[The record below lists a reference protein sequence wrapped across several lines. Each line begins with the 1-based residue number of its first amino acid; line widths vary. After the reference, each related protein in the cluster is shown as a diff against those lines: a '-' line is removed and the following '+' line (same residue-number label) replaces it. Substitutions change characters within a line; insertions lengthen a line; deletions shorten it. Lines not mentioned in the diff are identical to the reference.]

1 MLHFL
6 LNRHLFQ
13 SEKRTGMLFFY
24 NVYKHLL
31 HGNEKHPQSET
42 SPKAGRFIKT
52 MTEKNILLID
62 NDRIILDSLCE
73 FLSLEGF
80 QPTGAETLKA
90 ALGKLQQQNYSLII
104 TEVNLPD
111 GDGFDLLDTVRKDY
125 PQTVVIVMTGYG
137 SIESAVKAIKRGAYE
152 YLTKPIVDDEL
163 RLVVERAIKQQ
174 SLISENENL
183 RLQLEQ
189 KYSLENII
197 SHDYKMA
204 KIFELVEAVAD
215 NKTTILMTGPSGT
228 GKSMLAKAIHH
239 RSSRRN
245 KPFVEVGCGALPET
259 LLESELFGHVKGAFT
274 GAVSNKEGKFLAA
287 NGGTIFLDE
296 VANASPALQVKLLRV
311 LEDRQFE
318 PVGSNKTETVD
329 TRILL
334 ASNKDLNEEV
344 KQGRF
349 REDLYYRINVVTID
363 LPPLCERVGD
373 VRLLAKHF
381 LQVYCAQHNKEKL
394 GITNEAMEYL
404 ERYSWPGNVR
414 ELENTIERAVLLS
427 KDKFIGPFDLP
438 DSIRQ
443 NQWQKT
449 YRPMS
454 LKDALTEP
462 EKNIVHRALQA
473 NHWNRQ
479 ETAKALQINRTT
491 LYKKMKQYGLDA
503 EAERLGLT

>member
-1 MLHFL
+1 M
-6 LNRHLFQ
+6 R
-13 SEKRTGMLFFY
+13 
-24 NVYKHLL
+24 
-31 HGNEKHPQSET
+31 
-42 SPKAGRFIKT
+42 
-52 MTEKNILLID
+52 EKNILVVD
-62 NDRIILDSLCE
+62 DDRIILDSLCE

-80 QPTGAETLKA
+80 KTNGAETLKA
-90 ALGKLQQQNYSLII
+90 ALTELEKQSYSLVI
-104 TEVNLPD
+104 TDINLPD
-111 GDGFDLLDTVRKDY
+111 GDGFELLDAIGKNY
-125 PQTVVIVMTGYG
+125 PQTVVIAITGYG
-137 SIESAVKAIKRGAYE
+137 SIESAIKAIRRGAYE

-174 SLISENENL
+174 SIISENENL

-215 NKTTILMTGPSGT
+215 SKTTILMAGPSGT

-259 LLESELFGHVKGAFT
+259 LLESELFGHVKGSFT
-274 GAVSNKEGKFLAA
+274 GAVKNKEGKFLAA
-287 NGGTIFLDE
+287 NNGTIFLDE
-296 VANASPALQVKLLRV
+296 VSNASPALQAKLLRV

-334 ASNKDLNEEV
+334 ASNRDLNDEV

-363 LPPLCERVGD
+363 LPPLCDRVGD

-381 LQVYCAQHNKEKL
+381 LQVYCAQNNKDKL
-394 GITNEAMEYL
+394 GITTEAMEYL
-404 ERYSWPGNVR
+404 ERYPWPGNVR

-427 KDKFIGPFDLP
+427 KDKFIGPLDLP
-438 DSIRQ
+438 NSIKQDQR
-443 NQWQKT
+443 QKT
-449 YRPMS
+449 YNQMS
-454 LKDALTEP
+454 LKQAMAEP
-462 EKNIVHRALQA
+462 EKNIIHQALEA

-479 ETAKALQINRTT
+479 ETAKALRINRTT

>member
-1 MLHFL
+1 M
-6 LNRHLFQ
+6 R
-13 SEKRTGMLFFY
+13 
-24 NVYKHLL
+24 
-31 HGNEKHPQSET
+31 
-42 SPKAGRFIKT
+42 A
-52 MTEKNILLID
+52 KNILVVD
-62 NDRIILDSLCE
+62 DDRIILDSLCE

-80 QPTGAETLKA
+80 RTNGAETLKGA
-90 ALGKLQQQNYSLII
+90 I
-104 TEVNLPD
+104 TELEKQSYNLVITDVNLPD
-111 GDGFDLLDTVRKDY
+111 GDGFELLDIVGKNY
-125 PQTVVIVMTGYG
+125 PQIVVVAITGYG

-174 SLISENENL
+174 SLMSENENL

-204 KIFELVEAVAD
+204 KIFELAEAVAD
-215 NKTTILMTGPSGT
+215 SKTTILMMGPSGT

-334 ASNKDLNEEV
+334 SSNKDLNEEV

-381 LQVYCAQHNKEKL
+381 LQIYCAQHNKEKL
-394 GITNEAMEYL
+394 GITDEAMEYL
-404 ERYSWPGNVR
+404 EHYSWPGNVR
-414 ELENTIERAVLLS
+414 ELENIIERAVLLS
-427 KDKFIGPFDLP
+427 KDKFIGSFDLP
-438 DSIRQ
+438 NSIKQ
-443 NQWQKT
+443 NQWQKA
-449 YRPMS
+449 YNSMS
-454 LKDALTEP
+454 LKEALAEP
-462 EKNIVHRALQA
+462 EKNLIRQALEA

>member
-1 MLHFL
+1 M
-6 LNRHLFQ
+6 R
-13 SEKRTGMLFFY
+13 
-24 NVYKHLL
+24 
-31 HGNEKHPQSET
+31 
-42 SPKAGRFIKT
+42 
-52 MTEKNILLID
+52 EKNILVVD
-62 NDRIILDSLCE
+62 DDRIILDSLCE

-80 QPTGAETLKA
+80 GTNGAETLKSA
-90 ALGKLQQQNYSLII
+90 IAELEKQSYGLVI
-104 TEVNLPD
+104 TDVNLPD
-111 GDGFDLLDTVRKDY
+111 GDGFELLDIVGKNY
-125 PQTVVIVMTGYG
+125 PQTVVIAITGYG
-137 SIESAVKAIKRGAYE
+137 SIESAIKAIKRGAYE

-197 SHDYKMA
+197 SHNYKMA

-215 NKTTILMTGPSGT
+215 SKTTILMTGPSGT
-228 GKSMLAKAIHH
+228 GKSMLARAIHH

-259 LLESELFGHVKGAFT
+259 LLESELFGHIKGAFT
-274 GAVSNKEGKFLAA
+274 GAISNKEGKFLAA

-349 REDLYYRINVVTID
+349 REDLYYRINVVTIE

-373 VRLLAKHF
+373 VRLLARHF
-381 LQVYCAQHNKEKL
+381 LQVYCAQHNREKL
-394 GITNEAMEYL
+394 GITDEAMEYL

-414 ELENTIERAVLLS
+414 ELENIIERAVLLS

-438 DSIRQ
+438 HSIKQERRQ
-443 NQWQKT
+443 KSYNPT
-449 YRPMS
+449 S
-454 LKDALTEP
+454 LKEALAEP
-462 EKNIVHRALQA
+462 EKNIIRQALEA